1 MESRKTFEKSKICW
15 RKAATEA
22 GRPAERIRLLAV
34 SKKKPLEAILE
45 AAEAGQRDFGENFV
59 QEGIAKIRAADRN
72 DLVWHFIGHLQSNKT
87 RDVAENFQW
96 VHTVDRRKI
105 ARRLS
110 DQRPAGAP
118 DLNICIEVNVDAEAS
133 KSGVAPDEVAE
144 LAHAIADLPRLR
156 LRGLMCL
163 PAIRSDFEEAA
174 QALPGTPR
182 TQGYPQRRR
191 LAVRHTIHGHVGGL
205 CCGHSRG
212 RDNRAHWHSVVRRPG
227 LTYARKRTF
236 QMISNKVGLIGGGN
250 MARAIG
256 GGLLRGGMHAT
267 DLMIA
272 EPLPEQCDRLRK
284 ELYGAMVTEDNR
296 IVARTAE
303 ILLFAVKPQ
312 ILKPVCEDLVNEVQ
326 ASRPLIMSIAAG
338 PRIDDIDSWLG
349 GGMSVVRVMPNQPA
363 LIDQGI
369 SALFANERTSQERKD
384 QAEKIMTAVG
394 HAVWLDAESKMDAV
408 TAVSGTGPSYF
419 YLLIDVMIES
429 AKKYGIDDATARKLA
444 VETARG
450 ATALAAAETESM
462 ASLIERVRSP
472 GGTTTA
478 AFEYLDSMDARGIFA
493 TAIDEA
499 ERRAAELAKE
509 AGNA

>member
-1 MESRKTFEKSKICW
+1 
-15 RKAATEA
+15 
-22 GRPAERIRLLAV
+22 
-34 SKKKPLEAILE
+34 
-45 AAEAGQRDFGENFV
+45 
-59 QEGIAKIRAADRN
+59 
-72 DLVWHFIGHLQSNKT
+72 
-87 RDVAENFQW
+87 
-96 VHTVDRRKI
+96 
-105 ARRLS
+105 
-110 DQRPAGAP
+110 
-118 DLNICIEVNVDAEAS
+118 
-133 KSGVAPDEVAE
+133 
-144 LAHAIADLPRLR
+144 
-156 LRGLMCL
+156 
-163 PAIRSDFEEAA
+163 
-174 QALPGTPR
+174 
-182 TQGYPQRRR
+182 
-191 LAVRHTIHGHVGGL
+191 
-205 CCGHSRG
+205 
-212 RDNRAHWHSVVRRPG
+212 
-227 LTYARKRTF
+227 
-236 QMISNKVGLIGGGN
+236 MISNKVGLIGGGN

-272 EPLPEQCDRLRK
+272 EPLPEQCDRLRQ
-284 ELYGAMVTEDNR
+284 ELYGAMVTEDNKL
-296 IVARTAE
+296 VARTAE

-312 ILKPVCEDLVNEVQ
+312 ILKPVCEDLVDEVQ

-338 PRIDDIDSWLG
+338 PRIDDIDGWLG

-429 AKKYGIDDATARKLA
+429 AKKYGIDELTARKLA

-499 ERRAAELAKE
+499 EKRAAELAKE
-509 AGNA
+509 AGKA

>member
-1 MESRKTFEKSKICW
+1 
-15 RKAATEA
+15 
-22 GRPAERIRLLAV
+22 
-34 SKKKPLEAILE
+34 
-45 AAEAGQRDFGENFV
+45 
-59 QEGIAKIRAADRN
+59 
-72 DLVWHFIGHLQSNKT
+72 
-87 RDVAENFQW
+87 
-96 VHTVDRRKI
+96 
-105 ARRLS
+105 
-110 DQRPAGAP
+110 
-118 DLNICIEVNVDAEAS
+118 
-133 KSGVAPDEVAE
+133 
-144 LAHAIADLPRLR
+144 
-156 LRGLMCL
+156 
-163 PAIRSDFEEAA
+163 
-174 QALPGTPR
+174 
-182 TQGYPQRRR
+182 
-191 LAVRHTIHGHVGGL
+191 
-205 CCGHSRG
+205 
-212 RDNRAHWHSVVRRPG
+212 
-227 LTYARKRTF
+227 
-236 QMISNKVGLIGGGN
+236 MISNKVGLIGGGN

-272 EPLPEQCDRLRK
+272 EPLPGQCDRLRQ
-284 ELYGAMVTEDNR
+284 ELYGAMVTEDNKL
-296 IVARTAE
+296 VARTAE

-312 ILKPVCEDLVNEVQ
+312 ILKPVCQDLIEEVQ

-349 GGMSVVRVMPNQPA
+349 GGLSVVRVMPNQPA

-369 SALFANERTSQERKD
+369 SALFANERTSKDRRD

-429 AKKYGIDDATARKLA
+429 AKKFGIDETTARTLA

-478 AFEYLDSMDARGIFA
+478 AFEYLDSKDARGIFA

-499 ERRAAELAKE
+499 EKRAAELAKE
-509 AGNA
+509 AGKA